1 MRSSKSTSSPPAL
14 FAPGKLSGMFGR
26 SVGTDGRSGK
36 LGPFDERGAGVGA
49 VGAEGFCGPRIKW
62 EMRKKVLR
70 CLYYV
75 G

>member
-49 VGAEGFCGPRIKW
+49 VGAGGF
-62 EMRKKVLR
+62 
-70 CLYYV
+70 
-75 G
+75 